1 MGKPETSCEMCGKQ
15 DLLMKALVEGVE
27 MNVCKGCASF
37 GKILQAPR
45 MPLKSQGHSFSQR
58 PKELQIV
65 EEIVE
70 EYAQKIKQAREKRN
84 LNQEEFAKMVN
95 EHASLLR
102 NIEAGKQR
110 PTFELAKKL
119 EKMLNIVLIE
129 KSTAEDEPKEEKRS
143 AKGPLT
149 IGDIL
154 SMKK

>member
-1 MGKPETSCEMCGKQ
+1 MCGKQ
-15 DLLMKALVEGVE
+15 DYLMKALVEGVE
-27 MNVCKGCASF
+27 MHVCKGCASF
-37 GKILQAPR
+37 GKILQAPK
-45 MPLKSQGHSFSQR
+45 MPAKAGQFRSFSK
-58 PKELQIV
+58 PKEPQII

-129 KSTAEDEPKEEKRS
+129 KTTAEDEQKEEKKNQ
-143 AKGPLT
+143 KGPLT
-149 IGDIL
+149 IGDML